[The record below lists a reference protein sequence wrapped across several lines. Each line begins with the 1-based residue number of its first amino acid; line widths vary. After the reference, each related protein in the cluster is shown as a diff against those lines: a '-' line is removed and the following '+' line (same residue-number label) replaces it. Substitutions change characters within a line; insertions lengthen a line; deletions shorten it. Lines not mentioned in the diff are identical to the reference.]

1 MHMNAAYCW
10 LKLPSKMLLRTGKQL
25 DFLLHRDVPATLI
38 TRRREQTPPKPGI
51 QEIVVT
57 GRMECHMYMLYNT
70 PNILYDTANK
80 GMFNGVIDTLES
92 KNRLFYKLQQSPI
105 DISISHGQILD
116 YFGPDDT
123 MYNSREQDIKQHL
136 TKHST
141 LPYLLIR
148 MPSNGHACMAPM
160 HYGNF
165 TLTTVIRE
173 DFEGFSCVGRRPGD
187 PWYYYNALTGVVR
200 LHEEDVRRCI
210 NTLTNPTV
218 RPGRTNKKDFRKG
231 WEITLYY
238 QNNFIKTPPTLASGN
253 GLGLEEVSVE
263 ELAELLERTG
273 ARTNVLGVDGT
284 PTLIP
289 LVDRTFSDTCGITN
303 LGNTC
308 YVSAAMQLFARLD
321 GLEHVEEIDSDIPS
335 FLTEMFLMA
344 GNVIAPS
351 ESFITSF
358 ARKIDIN
365 PNRDPDVLDPKYV
378 SNVIEQVDVSEF
390 VCNVADGAR
399 EINRYFMQN
408 VDMATREYNQHTCVK
423 CGQLM
428 IDTQRV
434 SSQHT
439 FTIAIK
445 EKSPE
450 LDLQK
455 LINDRQAD
463 LLLPGYDERTC
474 GSCGTKQAV
483 RGEKT
488 EIVSLGKYALL
499 QFAKTGSPTSKP
511 VFGFQD
517 PDMFFLTDSDGVRH
531 VFESVAMVLHR
542 GTSTGGHY
550 VAAAKKNRNTIVV
563 YDDERV
569 SGEYASFTDAQIED
583 TNELLRIHDSYEC
596 VFGNPPQ
603 VHPNQSILSTSNC
616 SF

>member
-1 MHMNAAYCW
+1 
-10 LKLPSKMLLRTGKQL
+10 
-25 DFLLHRDVPATLI
+25 
-38 TRRREQTPPKPGI
+38 
-51 QEIVVT
+51 
-57 GRMECHMYMLYNT
+57 MYMLYNT
-70 PNILYDTANK
+70 PNILYDPANK
-80 GMFNGVIDTLES
+80 GVFNGVIDTLER
-92 KNRLFYKLQQSPI
+92 KDRLFYKLQQTPI
-105 DISISHGQILD
+105 VISISQGQILD

-123 MYNSREQDIKQHL
+123 MYNSREQEIKQHL
-136 TKHST
+136 TNHST
-141 LPYLLIR
+141 LPYLMIR
-148 MPSNGHACMAPM
+148 MPSNGHACIAPM

-173 DFEGFSCVGRRPGD
+173 DFSGFSCVGRRLGD

-218 RPGRTNKKDFRKG
+218 HPGRTNKKDFRRG

-238 QNNFIKTPPTLASGN
+238 QHDSIRTHPTLASGS
-253 GLGLEEVSVE
+253 GLVLEEVTVG

-273 ARTNVLGVDGT
+273 AGTNVLGVDGT

-289 LVDRTFSDTCGITN
+289 RIDRTFSNTCGIWN

-344 GNVIAPS
+344 GHVIAPS

-358 ARKIDIN
+358 TRKIDST
-365 PNRDPDVLDPKYV
+365 KYV
-378 SNVIEQVDVSEF
+378 SSVLAQSDVSDF
-390 VCNVADGAR
+390 VFNVADGTR

-408 VDMATREYNQHTCVK
+408 VDMVTREYNQHRCVR
-423 CGQLM
+423 CDYLM
-428 IDTQRV
+428 IDTQTV
-434 SSQHT
+434 IPQHT

-445 EKSPE
+445 EKSLG

-455 LINDRQAD
+455 LIDDRQAD
-463 LLLPGYDERTC
+463 LQLPGFNERTC
-474 GSCGTKQAV
+474 GLCGSKQAV
-483 RGEKT
+483 RGDKT

-517 PDMFFLTDSDGVRH
+517 PDTFFLTDAKGARH
-531 VFESVAMVLHR
+531 FFESVAMVLHR
-542 GTSTGGHY
+542 GTSIGGHY
-550 VAAAKKNRNTIVV
+550 VAAVKRNRDTIVV

-569 SGEYASFTDAQIED
+569 SDEYASFTDAQIED
-583 TNELLRIHDSYEC
+583 TNELLGIHDSDKC
-596 VFGNPPQ
+596 VFGNPSQ
-603 VHPNQSILSTSNC
+603 VDPNNSILSTFNC